1 MKRKK
6 RQDNED
12 PKYVLVS
19 TYVTPPQS
27 RGGAD
32 GLEMTSRGGNKKYKE
47 ATLRPNPGGC
57 EKQMGYVTPASIS
70 KPPVLEDPKQIV
82 EVPMAECSAVGHD
95 PEYNLD
101 VCSTRWVP
109 KVL

>member
-32 GLEMTSRGGNKKYKE
+32 GLEMTSRGGKKYKE

-57 EKQMGYVTPASIS
+57 EKQMGYVTPVSIS

-101 VCSTRWVP
+101 ACSTRWVP